1 MKTATHSAFRSFVAD
16 MEDIGRKCN
25 RAVRSGARTLAAL
38 PWPALLAVSIVL
50 ACLMTIVPLA
60 LTLFVGFLLL
70 KFVAAAL
77 FGRRPQQIV
86 E

>member
-1 MKTATHSAFRSFVAD
+1 MKTTAFQSFVAD
-16 MEDIGRKCN
+16 MEDLGRKCN

-38 PWPALLAVSIVL
+38 PWPALLAVSILL
-50 ACLMTIVPLA
+50 ACLLTIVPLA

-70 KFVAAAL
+70 KLVATAL
-77 FGRRPQQIV
+77 FGRRPSQIV

>member
-1 MKTATHSAFRSFVAD
+1 MKTAFRSAFSNFVAD

-25 RAVRSGARTLAAL
+25 RAVRTGARSLAAL

-50 ACLMTIVPLA
+50 ACLLTIVPLA
-60 LTLFVGFLLL
+60 LTLFVSFLLL
-70 KFVAAAL
+70 KFVATAL

>member
-1 MKTATHSAFRSFVAD
+1 MKPSRFDSFIAD
-16 MEDIGRKCN
+16 MQDIGRQTH
-25 RAVRSGARTLAAL
+25 RIVRSGARTLAAM
-38 PWPALLAVSIVL
+38 PWPTLLVAAILL

-70 KFVAAAL
+70 KLLAAAL
-77 FGRRPQQIV
+77 FGRGPAQIV

>member
-1 MKTATHSAFRSFVAD
+1 MKSSRFDSFVTD
-16 MEDIGRKCN
+16 MKAIARSSH
-25 RAVRSGARTLAAL
+25 RALRSGARTLAAL
-38 PWPALLAVSIVL
+38 PWPSLLAVSIGL
-50 ACLMTIVPLA
+50 ALILSIVPLA

-77 FGRRPQQIV
+77 FGRRPAQIV

>member
-1 MKTATHSAFRSFVAD
+1 MKSSRFDSFLAD
-16 MEDIGRKCN
+16 MKDIGRQTN

-38 PWPALLAVSIVL
+38 SWPSLLAVSIALALVL
-50 ACLMTIVPLA
+50 SIVPLA
-60 LTLFVGFLLL
+60 LTLFVAFLLL

-77 FGRRPQQIV
+77 FGRRPAQIV

>member
-1 MKTATHSAFRSFVAD
+1 MKTTFKSFVAD
-16 MEDIGRKCN
+16 MEDIGRTCN

-38 PWPALLAVSIVL
+38 PWPSLLAVSIVL
-50 ACLMTIVPLA
+50 ACLMTIIPLA

>member
-1 MKTATHSAFRSFVAD
+1 MKTSRFDSFTTD
-16 MEDIGRKCN
+16 LKDIARKTN
-25 RAVRSGARTLAAL
+25 RALRTGARTLAAL
-38 PWPALLAVSIVL
+38 PWPSLLAVSIGL
-50 ACLMTIVPLA
+50 ALILSIVPLA

-77 FGRRPQQIV
+77 FGRRPAQIV

>member
-1 MKTATHSAFRSFVAD
+1 MKTTRFQSFVAD

-25 RAVRSGARTLAAL
+25 RAVRTGARSLAAL
-38 PWPALLAVSIVL
+38 SWPALLAVAIVL
-50 ACLMTIVPLA
+50 ACLLTIVPLV
-60 LTLFVGFLLL
+60 LTLFIGLLLL
-70 KFVAAAL
+70 KLVATAV